1 MHRTPVMTKIRSDK
15 LCTLESIIG
24 VSFSSLDLLN
34 QAFIHPSFTGE
45 NGLPHSSSNQRLE
58 FLGDSVV
65 YIVTATALYEKYPY
79 KDEGEL
85 TTKRIA
91 LIREET
97 LAKMAE
103 FYHLDEYLLLSKG
116 GALTHIASQKG
127 TLCDTF
133 EALLGA
139 IYLDKGLDGAKAFI
153 LRSLK
158 NCGIEL

>member
-1 MHRTPVMTKIRSDK
+1 MHRTPIMTKIRGDR
-15 LCTLESIIG
+15 LHTLESIIG

-45 NGLPHSSSNQRLE
+45 NGLPRSSSNQRLE
-58 FLGDSVV
+58 FLGDSVI
-65 YIVTATALYEKYPY
+65 YIVTTAMLYGEYPY

-85 TTKRIA
+85 TRKRIA

-97 LAKMAE
+97 LAKVAA
-103 FYHLDEYLLLSKG
+103 FYHLDEYLILSKG
-116 GALTHIASQKG
+116 GELTHIAKQKG

-139 IYLDKGLDGAKAFI
+139 IYLDGGLDVAKTFV
-153 LRSLK
+153 LRSFK
-158 NCGIEL
+158 NCNIKL